1 MSNQQLDAGRRELIA
16 KSIRAIPDFPK
27 KGILFQ
33 DVTTMLLDH
42 NVRIWKAERRRRRR
56 EGGLLANGEMFDRS
70 MEESAE
76 AAAPTFS
83 FLFNLLSL
91 SPSSPHTHSPSQKT
105 TTFQAFRA
113 SIDDF
118 VHRYADANLDAV

>member
-42 NVRIWKAERRRRRR
+42 KVRSFGRLR
-56 EGGLLANGEMFDRS
+56 GGEDGE
-70 MEESAE
+70 
-76 AAAPTFS
+76 
-83 FLFNLLSL
+83 
-91 SPSSPHTHSPSQKT
+91 KGG
-105 TTFQAFRA
+105 
-113 SIDDF
+113 
-118 VHRYADANLDAV
+118 Y